1 MQGIT
6 LQANSNGQTI
16 ITIDSANLDPVASP
30 LVEGLLELVRR
41 TDAETAQERVDWRT
55 LAHASLN
62 RVYGADEPGRGTADY
77 SDVPAYQL

>member
-6 LQANSNGQTI
+6 LQSTPNGQTI

-41 TDAETAQERVDWRT
+41 TDADTAQERADWQT

-62 RVYGADEPGRGTADY
+62 RVYGNDEPDY
-77 SDVPAYQL
+77 SDVPAYQS

>member
-6 LQANSNGQTI
+6 LQANSDDQTI
-16 ITIDSANLDPVASP
+16 ITIESANLDPVASP
-30 LVEGLLELVRR
+30 LVEVSLELIRH

-62 RVYGADEPGRGTADY
+62 RVYGTNEPDY
-77 SDVPAYQL
+77 NDVPTYRL